1 MAKFQFKLQ
10 RILDYRKQIEEQAK
24 MRLAKILSLISQK
37 KEQIKQCE
45 RELEQISKVISM
57 GNLSEHSLWLYKESE
72 KNILLYI
79 DQLKKEL
86 KDLSQKAEVLRQDLI
101 LKTIERKKLEK
112 LKQKD
117 YERFIYEEQKREQK
131 EIDEIST
138 LRYEKSFN

>member
-1 MAKFQFKLQ
+1 MAKFQFRLQ
-10 RILDYRKQIEEQAK
+10 RILDYREQIEEQAK

-37 KEQIKQCE
+37 KEQINQYE
-45 RELEQISKVISM
+45 QEFEQISKMISM
-57 GNLSEHSLWLYKESE
+57 GNLSENSLWLYKESE
-72 KNILLYI
+72 KNILLSI

-86 KDLSQKAEVLRQDLI
+86 KDLSQKAEILRQDLI

-117 YERFIYEEQKREQK
+117 HERFIYEEQKREQK

-138 LRYEKSFN
+138 LRYEKSLN

>member
-117 YERFIYEEQKREQK
+117 HERFIYEEQKREQK

-138 LRYEKSFN
+138 LRYEKSLN

>member
-1 MAKFQFKLQ
+1 MAKFQFRLQ
-10 RILDYRKQIEEQAK
+10 RILDYREQIEEQAK

-37 KEQIKQCE
+37 KEQINQYE
-45 RELEQISKVISM
+45 QELEQISKMISM

-138 LRYEKSFN
+138 LRYEKSLN

>member
-1 MAKFQFKLQ
+1 MAKFQFRLQ
-10 RILDYRKQIEEQAK
+10 RILDYREQIEEQAK

-37 KEQIKQCE
+37 KEQINQYE
-45 RELEQISKVISM
+45 QELEQISKMISM
-57 GNLSEHSLWLYKESE
+57 GNLSENSLWLYKESE
-72 KNILLYI
+72 KNILLSI

-86 KDLSQKAEVLRQDLI
+86 KDLSQKAEILRQDLI

-117 YERFIYEEQKREQK
+117 HERFIYEEQKREQK

-138 LRYEKSFN
+138 LRYEKSLN

>member
-1 MAKFQFKLQ
+1 MAKFQFRLQ
-10 RILDYRKQIEEQAK
+10 RILDYREQIEEQAK

-37 KEQIKQCE
+37 KEQINQYE
-45 RELEQISKVISM
+45 QELEQISKVISM

-72 KNILLYI
+72 KNILLSI

-86 KDLSQKAEVLRQDLI
+86 KDLSQKAEILRQDLI

-117 YERFIYEEQKREQK
+117 HERFIYEEQKREQK

-138 LRYEKSFN
+138 LRYEKSLN